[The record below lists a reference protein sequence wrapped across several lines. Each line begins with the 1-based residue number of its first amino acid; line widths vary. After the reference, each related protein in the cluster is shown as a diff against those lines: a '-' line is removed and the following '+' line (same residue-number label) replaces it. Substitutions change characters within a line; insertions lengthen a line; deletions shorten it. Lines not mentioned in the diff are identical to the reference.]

1 MFKALVLEESGGKVA
16 QSLQTLDDAALPEG
30 DVTVAVRYSTL
41 NYKDGMIVRGLGKL
55 VRKYPHVPGID
66 FSGVVEKSASTK
78 FKPGDEVVL
87 TGNRVGEIHWGGFA
101 AKARVKADWLVPLP
115 KGLTLKQSMA
125 LGTAGFTAMLAVMA
139 LEEHGLKP
147 GGVMPSGMPSHD
159 GEVLVTGAAG
169 GVGSVAVALLARL
182 GHRVAAS
189 TGRAEAHGYL
199 KTLGAATIVDRAE
212 LATPPK
218 GPLGSERWSGA
229 IDNVGGEQLG
239 NILASLRYW
248 GSCAAVGLAGGTTFT
263 SSVIPFLLR
272 GINLL
277 GIDSNTCPMERRAKA
292 WARLARDMPLDK
304 LDAMTTTVGLA
315 AVPGMAGKILQ
326 GQVRGRTV
334 IDLGA

>member
-1 MFKALVLEESGGKVA
+1 MADIRWKALVLEEAGGKVA
-16 QSLQTLDDAALPEG
+16 SSFKDLDDSALPEG
-30 DVTVAVRYSTL
+30 DVTVAVKYSTL
-41 NYKDGMIVRGLGKL
+41 NYKDGMIVQGLGKL

-101 AKARVKADWLVPLP
+101 AKARVKTDWLVPLP

-139 LEEHGLKP
+139 LEDHGLKP
-147 GGVMPSGMPSHD
+147 GGEGD
-159 GEVLVTGAAG
+159 VLVTGAAG

-182 GHRVAAS
+182 GHRVAAA
-189 TGRAEAHGYL
+189 TGRTDTHGYL
-199 KTLGAATIVDRAE
+199 KTLGATTIVDRAE

-229 IDNVGGEQLG
+229 IDNVGGEQLS
-239 NILASLRYW
+239 NVLASLRYW
-248 GSCAAVGLAGGTTFT
+248 GSCAAVGNAGGIKFTTT
-263 SSVIPFLLR
+263 VIPFLLR

-277 GIDSNTCPMERRAKA
+277 GIDSNMCPMAKREKA
-292 WARLARDMPLDK
+292 WARLAKDMPLDK
-304 LDAMTTTVGLA
+304 LDAMTETVGLD
-315 AVPGMAGKILQ
+315 AVPGLAGKILQ

-334 IDLGA
+334 VDLGL

>member
-1 MFKALVLEESGGKVA
+1 MSGTSFKALVLEETGGKVA
-16 QSLQTLDDAALPEG
+16 PSFQTLEEQALPEG
-30 DVTVAVRYSTL
+30 DVTVAVKYSTL
-41 NYKDGMIVRGLGKL
+41 NYKDGMILQGLGKL

-66 FSGVVEKSASTK
+66 FSGVVEKSSSPR

-115 KGLTLKQSMA
+115 KGISLKQSMA
-125 LGTAGFTAMLAVMA
+125 LGTAGFTAMLAVLA

-147 GGVMPSGMPSHD
+147 GGE

-169 GVGSVAVALLARL
+169 GVGSVAVALLSRL
-182 GHRVAAS
+182 GHRVAAG
-189 TGRAEAHGYL
+189 TGRADSHGYL
-199 KTLGAATIVDRAE
+199 KDLGAATIVDRAE

-248 GSCAAVGLAGGTTFT
+248 GSCAAVGNAGGIKFT
-263 SSVIPFLLR
+263 ATVIPFLLR

-277 GIDSNTCPMERRAKA
+277 GIDSNTCPMARRAGA
-292 WARLARDMPLDK
+292 WARLAKDMPLDK
-304 LDAMTTTVGLA
+304 LDALTTTVGLA
-315 AVPGMAGKILQ
+315 DVPGLAGKILQ

-334 IDLGA
+334 VDLGR

>member
-1 MFKALVLEESGGKVA
+1 MFKALVLEEAGGKVA

-30 DVTVAVRYSTL
+30 NVTVAVKYSTL
-41 NYKDGMIVRGLGKL
+41 NYKDGMIVQGLGKL

-66 FSGVVEKSASTK
+66 FAGVVEKSESTQ

-115 KGLTLKQSMA
+115 KGLSLKQAMA

-147 GGVMPSGMPSHD
+147 GGE

-182 GHRVAAS
+182 GHRVAAG
-189 TGRAEAHGYL
+189 TGRAETHGYL
-199 KTLGAATIVDRAE
+199 KALGATAIVDRAE

-218 GPLGSERWSGA
+218 GPLGSERWAGA

-239 NILASLRYW
+239 NVLASLRYW
-248 GSCAAVGLAGGTTFT
+248 GSCAAVGLAGGIKLTTT
-263 SSVIPFLLR
+263 VIPFLLR

-277 GIDSNTCPMERRAKA
+277 GIDSNTCPMARRRQA
-292 WARLARDMPLDK
+292 WARLAKDMPLDK
-304 LDAMTTTVGLA
+304 LDAMTETVGLA
-315 AVPGMAGKILQ
+315 DVAGLAGKILQ
-326 GQVRGRTV
+326 GQVRGRAV
-334 IDLGA
+334 VDLGR